1 MCAMSM
7 SEIRAYV
14 AARERQTDAMREHW
28 NREKVVAAVQQ
39 RCDAWEALNLPG
51 WWSELDEFASPVDK
65 PTPIEDVHIFLPL
78 LVDEFE
84 GNEDAARAAWA
95 LGVRPADYPQ
105 EEQP

>member
-1 MCAMSM
+1 MW
-7 SEIRAYV
+7 I
-14 AARERQTDAMREHW
+14 MREGICAGPW
-28 NREKVVAAVQQ
+28 SVGRGSTT
-39 RCDAWEALNLPG
+39 RPG